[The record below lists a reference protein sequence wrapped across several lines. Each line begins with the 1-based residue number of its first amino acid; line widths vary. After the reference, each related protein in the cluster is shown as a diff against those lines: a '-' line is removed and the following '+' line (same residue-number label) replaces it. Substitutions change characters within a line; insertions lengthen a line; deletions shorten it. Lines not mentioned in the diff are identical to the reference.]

1 MPNHLIVNPK
11 EWYDMQSLQEER
23 IEITIPDDLLEKI
36 DIVREYLDANSRE
49 EFIVAAANRL
59 VNQFM
64 GIWWPGDPFREQD
77 RGQYMDE
84 VVLEDEHL

>member
-1 MPNHLIVNPK
+1 
-11 EWYDMQSLQEER
+11 MQSLQEKR

-36 DIVREYLDANSRE
+36 DIVRDYLDASSRE

-64 GIWWPGDPFREQD
+64 GLWWPGDPFREQD
-77 RGQYMDE
+77 KGLYTDK
-84 VVLEDEHL
+84 VVSEDDFQ

>member
-1 MPNHLIVNPK
+1 
-11 EWYDMQSLQEER
+11 MQNLQEER
-23 IEITIPDDLLEKI
+23 IEITLPDDLLEKI

-64 GIWWPGDPFREQD
+64 GLWWPGDPYREKD
-77 RGQYMDE
+77 RGPYMDE
-84 VVLEDEHL
+84 DVPEE

>member
-11 EWYDMQSLQEER
+11 ERYDMQSFQEER
-23 IEITIPDDLLEKI
+23 IEISLPDDLLEKI
-36 DIVREYLDANSRE
+36 DIVREYLDASSRE

-64 GIWWPGDPFREQD
+64 GLWWPGDPYREQD
-77 RGQYMDE
+77 SDPYMDE
-84 VVLEDEHL
+84 VVPEDERL

>member
-1 MPNHLIVNPK
+1 
-11 EWYDMQSLQEER
+11 MQSFQEER

-36 DIVREYLDANSRE
+36 DIVREYLDASSRE

-64 GIWWPGDPFREQD
+64 GVWWPGDPYREQEG
-77 RGQYMDE
+77 GQYMDE
-84 VVLEDEHL
+84 AVPEGDSS